1 MQLRFHFPKIV
12 ELIIKTVFIF
22 PSRGVTVSNC
32 YLRDKF
38 SQSKHWGI
46 FVEHK
51 YQLFN
56 RVFLNTGL
64 VLFSGFLTV
73 LDIQNTKKNWLY
85 KVGQL
90 LIETTHYS
98 ERLEFESAIY
108 STEFFIGKYNDLN
121 IVWFWRFITSLQ
133 TCHTMKTK
141 LVKQSPKFSV
151 ECYPVHEKYSRHF
164 LFFHFSQ
171 NWKKFTRFEFS

>member
-1 MQLRFHFPKIV
+1 MK
-12 ELIIKTVFIF
+12 
-22 PSRGVTVSNC
+22 
-32 YLRDKF
+32 
-38 SQSKHWGI
+38 
-46 FVEHK
+46 
-51 YQLFN
+51 
-56 RVFLNTGL
+56 
-64 VLFSGFLTV
+64 LFSFFQVVVLLYRIVTLEINFRNQSIEEYSSNTNTSYSIVFSLTQAWFYSVVLTV

-151 ECYPVHEKYSRHF
+151 KCYPVHEKYSTELEKIHKI
-164 LFFHFSQ
+164 
-171 NWKKFTRFEFS
+171 WI